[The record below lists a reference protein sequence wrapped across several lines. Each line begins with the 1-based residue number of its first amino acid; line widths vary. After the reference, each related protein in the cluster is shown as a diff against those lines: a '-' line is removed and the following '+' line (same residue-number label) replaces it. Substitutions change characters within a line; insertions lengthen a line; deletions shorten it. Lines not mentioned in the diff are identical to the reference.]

1 MSADQNGSGA
11 IKVLRPSI
19 VRSVGMAIACAVMAI
34 VCFQL
39 WFKGT
44 ESAWIAGGFM
54 AAGTVFFLVHLVP
67 DAYALWVYPQGF
79 EVSDMYSR
87 KRYRWSEVSEFSIRR
102 GLLGHYVDFYHA
114 APELEVPKRVILN
127 ETYGFKPVE
136 ILQLLNQHR
145 KQAADA
151 AQAPRPNVWRNTNG
165 P

>member
-1 MSADQNGSGA
+1 MSADQSENGA
-11 IKVLRPSI
+11 TEVLRPSTI
-19 VRSVGMAIACAVMAI
+19 RSVGMALACAVMSF
-34 VCFQL
+34 VCFHL

-67 DAYALWVYPQGF
+67 DAYALWFYPQGF
-79 EVSDMYSR
+79 EVSDMFSR

-114 APELEVPKRVILN
+114 EPDLEAPKRIILN

-136 ILQLLNQHR
+136 MLQLLNR
-145 KQAADA
+145 RREQAADA
-151 AQAPRPNVWRNTNG
+151 AQATKRNVWRKDT
-165 P
+165 